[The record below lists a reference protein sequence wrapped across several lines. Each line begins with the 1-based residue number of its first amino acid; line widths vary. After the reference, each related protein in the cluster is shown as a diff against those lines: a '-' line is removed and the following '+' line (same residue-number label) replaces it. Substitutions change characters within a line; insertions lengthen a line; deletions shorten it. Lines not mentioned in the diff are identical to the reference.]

1 MAGTVTGNSLF
12 FNLHS
17 LVRIKAGELV
27 SEAEKLLLRHFR
39 LFLDKNGLQ
48 GNKADILISQ
58 LRHKNIPFL
67 QRQNT
72 RAPSTFRVNKHGGDF
87 FIVFGNIRKPDIL
100 IRLSETIELFYT
112 PKQGCGWRIFDC
124 LVLCIQLALQKKNG
138 MLFHGS
144 VMNKTD
150 KTILLMGPG
159 GIGKSILVLNMLKEG
174 WNYLSEDKFILLN
187 GKAHIF
193 RDYIPLT
200 DYHFDIF
207 PWLYAM
213 KSLDKKA
220 LRQAVFR
227 KRFKKLAENYLPVQI
242 LQHLK
247 YLYNPPVFTDVAD
260 ICPDCK
266 IIQTAEPSTALIL
279 LPGDEFSVAEVRKEE
294 IIGKIKTIQWSAF
307 PMLEDVLRH
316 LSLYGYESRHDIDNI
331 IEDSLSVRKFYA
343 VTIPY
348 AENPDN
354 VYKDFKK
361 CLSQVS

>member
-1 MAGTVTGNSLF
+1 MAGTVTGNSFF

-17 LVRIKAGELV
+17 SVRINAEGLV
-27 SEAEKLLLRHFR
+27 PEAENLLLRHFR

-72 RAPSTFRVNKHGGDF
+72 RDPSAFQVSKHNGDF
-87 FIVFGNIRKPDIL
+87 FIVFGSIKKPDIL
-100 IRLSETIELFYT
+100 IKLSETIELFYT
-112 PKQGCGWRIFDC
+112 PKKGCAWRIFDC
-124 LVLCIQLALQKKNG
+124 LVLCIQLVLQKKGG

-144 VMNKTD
+144 VMNQAD
-150 KTILLMGPG
+150 KTILLIGPG

-174 WNYLSEDKFILLN
+174 WNYLSEDKFFLFD

-207 PWLYAM
+207 PWLYGI
-213 KSLDKKA
+213 KSLDKNA
-220 LRQAVFR
+220 LRHAAFR
-227 KRFKKLAENYLPVQI
+227 KRFKKLAESYLPVQI

-260 ICPDCK
+260 ICPSCK

-279 LPGDEFSVAEVRKEE
+279 LPGAEFSVKEVRKED
-294 IIGKIKTIQWSAF
+294 IIGKIKAIQWSAF
-307 PMLEDVLRH
+307 PMFEDVLRH
-316 LSLYGYESRHDIDNI
+316 LSLYGYESRHDINNI
-331 IEDSLSVRKFYA
+331 IGGSLGVRRFYA
-343 VTIPY
+343 VTIPN
-348 AENPDN
+348 ESPDN
-354 VYKDFKK
+354 MYRNFKK
-361 CLSQVS
+361 CLNQVS